1 MVLLG
6 NKIKELRI
14 KSRFTQSELAERLG
28 VTKSSIASYENDS
41 RQPSYEVLIK
51 ISQVFNV
58 SIDSLLLNRSGIT
71 LDIDGLKREQIKLLE
86 LLIVNYKKG
95 NLIEEYFRQSASKED
110 VEAIEKLEEKYGI
123 KLEGV
128 Y

>member
-71 LDIDGLKREQIKLLE
+71 LDIDGLKREQVKLLE

-110 VEAIEKLEEKYGI
+110 VEVIEKLEEKYGI
-123 KLEGV
+123 KLEDI

>member
-58 SIDSLLLNRSGIT
+58 SVDSLLLNRSGIT
-71 LDIDGLKREQIKLLE
+71 LDIDGLKREQVKLLE
-86 LLIVNYKKG
+86 LLIANYKKG

-123 KLEGV
+123 KLEGI

>member
-86 LLIVNYKKG
+86 LLIANYKKC

-123 KLEGV
+123 KLEGI

>member
-86 LLIVNYKKG
+86 LLIANYKKG

>member
-28 VTKSSIASYENDS
+28 VTKSSITSYENDS

-71 LDIDGLKREQIKLLE
+71 LDIDGLKREQVKLLE
-86 LLIVNYKKG
+86 LLIANYKKG

-123 KLEGV
+123 KLEGI

>member
-6 NKIKELRI
+6 NKIKELRT

-58 SIDSLLLNRSGIT
+58 SIDSLLLNRSGVT
-71 LDIDGLKREQIKLLE
+71 LDIDGLKREQVKLLE
-86 LLIVNYKKG
+86 LLIANYRKD
-95 NLIEEYFRQSASKED
+95 NLIEEYFKQSASKED
-110 VEAIEKLEEKYGI
+110 IEEIEKLEEKYGI
-123 KLEGV
+123 LLEGI

>member
-86 LLIVNYKKG
+86 LLIANYKKG

-123 KLEGV
+123 KLEGI

>member
-86 LLIVNYKKG
+86 LLIANYKKG

-123 KLEGV
+123 KLEGG

>member
-71 LDIDGLKREQIKLLE
+71 LDIDGLKREQVKLLE
-86 LLIVNYKKG
+86 LLIANYKKG

-123 KLEGV
+123 KLEGI